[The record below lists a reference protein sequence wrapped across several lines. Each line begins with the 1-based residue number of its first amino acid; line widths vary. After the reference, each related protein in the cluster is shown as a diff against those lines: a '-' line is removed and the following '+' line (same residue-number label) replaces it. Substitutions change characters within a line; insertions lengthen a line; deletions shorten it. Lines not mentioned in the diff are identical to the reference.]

1 MKVCGVICEYN
12 PFHNGHLFHLS
23 EARRQSGADYVI
35 CVMSGDVTQRG
46 TFARHDKFL
55 RTRMALAGGADLV
68 LQLPVRFSCA
78 AANEFAA
85 GGVASLS
92 ALGVVTHLSF
102 GCEEEAAGSLL
113 PAAACLRS
121 ESLAF
126 KEALDAALRDGLPY
140 PAAYAAAAEAASGIS
155 GLSALLSQ
163 PNAALAL
170 HYLCALPPQIT
181 PVPVIRTGNRHDAP
195 GLGIGAGASA
205 VREALE
211 AGAARADIAPS
222 LPFAGEL
229 FAAED
234 AGRVHP
240 ENALEQLALWRLRE
254 MKSEALSGIAGV
266 SEGLENRLFQAAGQA
281 GDREMWLSLCKTRR
295 YTRARLSRILTSALL
310 GLTAPLAAAHPLPGY
325 ARILGFRQSARPLLR
340 AVRRQSSLPLIAKCA
355 DYDRDDPLFALD
367 VRARDLWALGCK
379 NPAARAA
386 GSDFT
391 TSPVIL

>member
-1 MKVCGVICEYN
+1 M
-12 PFHNGHLFHLS
+12 
-23 EARRQSGADYVI
+23 
-35 CVMSGDVTQRG
+35 
-46 TFARHDKFL
+46 
-55 RTRMALAGGADLV
+55 GGADLV

-85 GGVASLS
+85 GGTALLA

-102 GCEEEAAGSLL
+102 GCEKEAFGCLL

-121 ESLAF
+121 ESPAF
-126 KEALDAALRDGLPY
+126 KEAMAAALRDGLPY
-140 PAAYAAAAEAASGIS
+140 PAAYAKAAEAATGIP
-155 GLSALLSQ
+155 GLSSLLRQ

-181 PVPVIRTGNRHDAP
+181 PVPVIRTGNRHDEP
-195 GLGIGAGASA
+195 GLGTGAGASA
-205 VREALE
+205 IREALE
-211 AGAARADIAPS
+211 TGAAPADIAPS

-229 FAAED
+229 FSAED
-234 AGRVHP
+234 AGSVHP
-240 ENALEQLALWRLRE
+240 ENALEQLALWHLRE
-254 MKSEALSGIAGV
+254 LKPEALSGIAGV
-266 SEGLENRLFQAAGQA
+266 SEGLENRLLQAARQA
-281 GDREMWLSLCKTRR
+281 GERETLLSLCKTRR
-295 YTRARLSRILTSALL
+295 YTRARLSRILTCALL
-310 GLTAPLAAAHPLPGY
+310 GLTASLADSHPLPGY
-325 ARILGFRQSARPLLR
+325 ARILGFRQSAGPLLG

-379 NPAARAA
+379 NLAARAA